1 MAQAQGKL
9 SSKAQSENTLYY
21 DKLGEQDSDD
31 TKQCWKRCWNKI
43 RCKKENKVG
52 DEVEAEKKHDFAV
65 SYKDMEKLLAE
76 IHICQ
81 DALKQ

>member
-21 DKLGEQDSDD
+21 DKLGEQDKDD
-31 TKQCWKRCWNKI
+31 TKECWKRICNKI
-43 RCKKENKVG
+43 RCKKENKV
-52 DEVEAEKKHDFAV
+52 ESELLPEKKHDFAV
-65 SYKDMEKLLAE
+65 SYKDMEKLLGE

-81 DALKQ
+81 DILKK